1 MFTGVTKSEKMNT
14 KSNDKMNKIR
24 YNIKNLGGHIQV
36 GQLYD
41 ASTDNRIPG
50 EYLWYGN
57 ETKLNKGK
65 DIFQTKQDHK
75 TSRKLLERLNVFD
88 IYAYLKVSFL
98 GGLIKVSGSAK
109 YLNDQREHQNSFRV
123 SKIFYGEGQDVEI
136 DVEMST
142 VNPHKCTAPG
152 ATHVVTAIKY
162 GFSAIMTFEVEQ
174 SESIKNQ
181 DICGSLSVLVDSLPG
196 FSIEGEGNVLN

>member
-1 MFTGVTKSEKMNT
+1 M
-14 KSNDKMNKIR
+14 
-24 YNIKNLGGHIQV
+24 
-36 GQLYD
+36 
-41 ASTDNRIPG
+41 
-50 EYLWYGN
+50 WYGN

-109 YLNDQREHQNSFRV
+109 YLNNQRVYENSSRV
-123 SKIFYGEGQDVEI
+123 SKIFYSKEQDVEI

-142 VNPHKCTAPG
+142 VNPHRSIHTNVR
-152 ATHVVTAIKY
+152 HL
-162 GFSAIMTFEVEQ
+162 EQ
-174 SESIKNQ
+174 
-181 DICGSLSVLVDSLPG
+181 LM
-196 FSIEGEGNVLN
+196 